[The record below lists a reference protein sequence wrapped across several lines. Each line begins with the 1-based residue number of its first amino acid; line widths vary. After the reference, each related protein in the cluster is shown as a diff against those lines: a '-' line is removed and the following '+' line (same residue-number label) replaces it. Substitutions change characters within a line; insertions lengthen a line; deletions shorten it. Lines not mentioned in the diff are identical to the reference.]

1 MEKQT
6 FISNNEQETID
17 LGSAFAKSLKR
28 GDIVALYG
36 DLGTGKTEFI
46 KGICR
51 YLQVQ
56 DLVTSP
62 TFTIM
67 NHYFGELDSNPLDIY
82 HLDLYRIKSL
92 EELAN
97 IGFADCIYEEN
108 SIKLIEWADKAENI
122 LDENANYLIAISQD
136 DENEDLRTI
145 AITK

>member
-17 LGSAFAKSLKR
+17 LGSVFAKSLKR

-51 YLQVQ
+51 YFQVQ

-67 NHYFGELDSNPLDIY
+67 NHYYGELDSNSLDIY

-92 EELAN
+92 DELAN

-136 DENEDLRTI
+136 DENENMRTI
-145 AITK
+145 DITK

>member
-17 LGSAFAKSLKR
+17 LGSSFANKLKR

-51 YLQVQ
+51 YFQVQ

-67 NHYFGELDSNPLDIY
+67 NHYFGELDSTPLDIY

-92 EELAN
+92 DELAN

-108 SIKLIEWADKAENI
+108 SIKLIEWAEKAENI

-136 DENEDLRTI
+136 DENENMRTI
-145 AITK
+145 TINS